1 MSREMS
7 IVRDPDLA
15 DVLLSATDEDVEYL
29 IDIITDHGNGRISLS
44 SSVCH
49 QLTMAKETGVSE
61 LVRAMVAEELTRFGG
76 NSLMNAFRGG
86 DGVSYK
92 TLLSEVANHLGAA
105 QTTGSGCA
113 EIELA
118 IVRKFVGHLTGRMS
132 EDDRAILFQSIGA
145 IYRPGMGP
153 AALTGL
159 IATLGISGLA
169 SYRLAAFVASATMSQ
184 LIGRGVV
191 LAIGSSALSKG
202 LAVLA
207 GPLGLAITGIWAVF
221 DLASPAYRV
230 IVPCVIQISHM
241 RQKMLLK
248 PNLLS

>member
-1 MSREMS
+1 MS
-7 IVRDPDLA
+7 IIRDPDLA
-15 DVLLSATDEDVEYL
+15 DVLLSATDEDVKFL
-29 IDIITDHGNGRISLS
+29 IDVITDNGKGRISLS

-49 QLTMAKETGVSE
+49 RLTMAKETGVSE
-61 LVRAMVAEELTRFGG
+61 LARAMVAEELTRFGG
-76 NSLMNAFRGG
+76 NSLMNIFRGG

-105 QTTGSGCA
+105 KTTGSDCA

-118 IVRKFVGHLTGRMS
+118 IVRKFFEHLIGRMS
-132 EDDRAILFQSIGA
+132 EEDRMTLFQSIGA

-153 AALTGL
+153 AALAAL
-159 IATLGISGLA
+159 IATLGLSGVA
-169 SYRLAAFVASATMSQ
+169 SYRLAAVVAGATMSH

-191 LAIGSSALSKG
+191 LAIGSSTLSEG

-207 GPLGLAITGIWAVF
+207 GPLGLAITGIWVVL

-230 IVPCVIQISHM
+230 IVPCVIQIAHM
-241 RQKMLLK
+241 RQKMMLR
-248 PNLLS
+248 PNPA